1 MNVKTFGGPGS
12 TVVDCFAR
20 LLLLHK
26 SDVGMDDIE
35 DDELLRQVAEV
46 LGALV
51 RISLKALRDPEEPDN
66 ARRLAALGWFVDWAA
81 ESIEGFPEAAL
92 EEDWSPSHAA
102 PSRDHVA

>member
-1 MNVKTFGGPGS
+1 MNANTFDGPGS
-12 TVVDCFAR
+12 TVVDRFAR

-35 DDELLRQVAEV
+35 DSELLRQVPEI

-81 ESIEGFPEAAL
+81 KSIEGFPEAAL
-92 EEDWSPSHAA
+92 ERDLSLGYGYPL
-102 PSRDHVA
+102 RDHVA